1 MFPSGML
8 LICKVLMV
16 KSVQDSKNPYFDPC
30 IPPSDAFR
38 TSPVEAGAE
47 ESTVFRVKESD
58 AKHKLWYVMDNNL
71 VLPEYLVEFAYV
83 QQSENQNKI
92 ADFGD

>member
-1 MFPSGML
+1 
-8 LICKVLMV
+8 
-16 KSVQDSKNPYFDPC
+16 
-30 IPPSDAFR
+30 
-38 TSPVEAGAE
+38 VEARAE

-83 QQSENQNKI
+83 Q
-92 ADFGD
+92 